1 MPTPGLFVVGTDTD
15 VGKTQVAAAIV
26 RSLMAAGRRV
36 GVYKPVASGCGAA
49 TAQGSDPRTLWDAAG
64 QPLEPADVCPQ
75 TFAAA
80 IAPVAAA
87 RAEGR
92 RVDEGLLRTGL
103 DRWRT
108 VSDLV
113 IIEGAGG
120 LFSPVGESTL
130 VVDLAREF
138 SFPLVIVDA
147 ARLGAVGRTL
157 VTVRAA
163 RAEGLRVAAVVLSH
177 TVPLSPETGPT
188 STTAIVREAAAA
200 ATGTPTTMRCPR
212 YQVVRPRTAVR
223 FSSMLRA
230 AVGSSCQNASWGGE
244 DTGTPVR
251 LAKPRRAVPC
261 DPPTA

>member
-26 RSLMAAGRRV
+26 RSLRAAGRRV

-49 TAQGSDPRTLWDAAG
+49 TAQGSDPRMLWDAAG
-64 QPLEPADVCPQ
+64 RPLEPADVCPQ

-120 LFSPVGESTL
+120 CSRLSASRRSSSTSPVS
-130 VVDLAREF
+130 
-138 SFPLVIVDA
+138 S
-147 ARLGAVGRTL
+147 
-157 VTVRAA
+157 
-163 RAEGLRVAAVVLSH
+163 
-177 TVPLSPETGPT
+177 
-188 STTAIVREAAAA
+188 
-200 ATGTPTTMRCPR
+200 
-212 YQVVRPRTAVR
+212 R
-223 FSSMLRA
+223 FR
-230 AVGSSCQNASWGGE
+230 W
-244 DTGTPVR
+244 
-251 LAKPRRAVPC
+251 
-261 DPPTA
+261 

>member
-26 RSLMAAGRRV
+26 RSLRAAGRRV

-49 TAQGSDPRTLWDAAG
+49 TTQGSDPRMLWDAAG
-64 QPLEPADVCPQ
+64 RPLEPADVCPQ

-157 VTVRAA
+157 VTVRSA

-177 TVPLSPETGPT
+177 TVPPSPETGPT
-188 STTAIVREAAAA
+188 STTAIVREAAADLTRHLA
-200 ATGTPTTMRCPR
+200 TIPVVILGHGDSRMPAGIDWEQVATG
-212 YQVVRPRTAVR
+212 
-223 FSSMLRA
+223 
-230 AVGSSCQNASWGGE
+230 
-244 DTGTPVR
+244 
-251 LAKPRRAVPC
+251 
-261 DPPTA
+261 